1 MSEGPLVPL
10 SHPIQHSDFFVY
22 ERIIMTRTVN
32 IVEGLCGTGKTTWA
46 IDTMRA
52 RPDEKW
58 MFVTPFLDEAGDD
71 DSQIEGRIRNNL
83 PEMCFRTP
91 SAKAVKTHRKKDHLD
106 KLLANGD
113 NISLTHNLFLS
124 INNATLEIIRD
135 QGYNIIVDETIEKVE
150 IHAKLN
156 DKVADIKDLVDN
168 NYIQLHDNGMLEWVG
183 NKLNAYKEEYELCRE
198 GRLFLHNDRLLVKK
212 YSSMVY
218 EVANEVYV
226 LTYMFHSSPMRV
238 WFQANKIK
246 WKYLEAE
253 LNMSTEQRKAQIR
266 SLVYIEKQEPWIKQ
280 LQGRNPEESSVFS
293 STWFKKAKPEMLNN
307 LRTHAN
313 KLYKRWQRRHTQKPN
328 IMFTTFKAFQ
338 DDVAGLGTRSVDYLE
353 SESSFVAK
361 NARATNNYAGKDCLI
376 YWVNVYPNVDVQMY
390 LNSLVPKK
398 DGLDSDQYAL
408 SEMIQ
413 WVFRSSLRNE
423 GKKINIYIASE
434 RMRKLFQDWLN
445 NDC

>member
-1 MSEGPLVPL
+1 
-10 SHPIQHSDFFVY
+10 
-22 ERIIMTRTVN
+22 MTKEVK
-32 IVEGLCGTGKTTWA
+32 IVEGLCGTGKTYWA
-46 IDTMRA
+46 IQMMRS

-71 DSQIEGRIRNNL
+71 DSNIEGRVRQGA

-106 KLLANGD
+106 KLLFNGD
-113 NISLTHNLFLS
+113 NISLTHNLFLN
-124 INNATLEIIRD
+124 INNNTLAIIRE
-135 QGYNIIVDETIEKVE
+135 QGYNIVVDETIEKVE

-168 NYIQLHDNGMLEWVG
+168 NYIHLHDNGMLEWTG
-183 NKLNAYKEEYELCRE
+183 NKLNAYKEEYELCKE

-226 LTYMFHSSPMRV
+226 LTYMFYASPMRV
-238 WFQANKIK
+238 WFQANNIK
-246 WKYLEAE
+246 WDYIDAA
-253 LNMSTEQRKAQIR
+253 LNMSTQGRKEQIR
-266 SLVYIEKQEPWIKQ
+266 SLIHIEKQEPWIHQ
-280 LQGRNPEESSVFS
+280 LQGRNPQESSVFS
-293 STWFKKAKPEMLNN
+293 STWYKKAKPAMLND

-313 KLYKRWQRRHTQKPN
+313 RLYKRWQRRYSCKPD

-338 DDVAGLGTRSVDYLE
+338 DDMAGLGTRSANFLE
-353 SESSFVAK
+353 SQSSFVAK
-361 NARATNNYAGKDCLI
+361 NSRATNNHDNKNHLI

-390 LNSLVPKK
+390 LNSLVPKN
-398 DGLDSDQYAL
+398 DGLDIDLYAL

-413 WVFRSSLRNE
+413 WVFRSALRKNE
-423 GKKINIYIASE
+423 DNHINIYIASE
-434 RMRKLFQDWLN
+434 RMRKLFEDWLYS
-445 NDC
+445 DV